1 MGIFLFCNL
10 LIFEFLF
17 EVFILQSTL
26 KRKNKQTNKKT
37 KLVHQSTTK
46 LIESTH
52 LNIYVQYLRWLNT
65 VLAVCE
71 YLSFAKS
78 WQEKGCSSQ
87 AETWKVKNILMKD
100 FD

>member
-17 EVFILQSTL
+17 EVFVLQSTL
-26 KRKNKQTNKKT
+26 KRKNKQT
-37 KLVHQSTTK
+37 KLVQQSTSK
-46 LIESTH
+46 LIESTY
-52 LNIYVQYLRWLNT
+52 LNIYLQYFRWLNT

-71 YLSFAKS
+71 YLTFAKS

-87 AETWKVKNILMKD
+87 AET
-100 FD
+100 

>member
-17 EVFILQSTL
+17 EVFVLQSTL
-26 KRKNKQTNKKT
+26 KRKNKQT
-37 KLVHQSTTK
+37 KLVQQSTSK
-46 LIESTH
+46 LIESTY
-52 LNIYVQYLRWLNT
+52 LNIYLQYFRWLNT

-87 AETWKVKNILMKD
+87 PETWQVKNILMKD